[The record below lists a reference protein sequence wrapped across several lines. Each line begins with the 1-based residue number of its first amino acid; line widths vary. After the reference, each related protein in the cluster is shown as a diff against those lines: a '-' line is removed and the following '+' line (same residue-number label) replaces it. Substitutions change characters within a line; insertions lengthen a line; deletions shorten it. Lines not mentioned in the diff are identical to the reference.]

1 MGLRPDEGKMEMRKG
16 GVIGLGGIGGG
27 VAQCLERSGQLSA
40 IYDVRAEAAAN
51 VPGAPPM
58 SASPRELAAASDSVL
73 IAVLNGAQ
81 TIAVLSGPD
90 GILAANKPG
99 QTVILLSTIAM
110 ADLEAA
116 QKLCADAGVT
126 LIDCG
131 VTNGPKSGQNGL
143 ICMAGGSEADLAA
156 AKPIFDGFAQQV
168 IHMGG
173 PGAGMAA
180 KIARNTTYFGC
191 IRAGYEGAVIA
202 RNYGVSL
209 DQLTMALAGDPNAG
223 GGLEGALAMVKRP
236 DPEGNPQETQIREYF
251 QMLMIKDLE
260 VAIAEAARFGVRLP
274 MIEQIK
280 ANAASTAGLEYPLG
294 QPIAG

>member
-1 MGLRPDEGKMEMRKG
+1 MNTG

-27 VAQCLERSGQLSA
+27 VAQCLQRSGQLAA

-51 VPGAPPM
+51 VPGAPPL
-58 SASPRELAAASDSVL
+58 SASPRDLAAASDCVL
-73 IAVLNGAQ
+73 IAVLNG
-81 TIAVLSGPD
+81 PD
-90 GILAANKPG
+90 GVLAANKPG

-116 QKLCADAGVT
+116 QQLCGNAGVT

-131 VTNGPKSGQNGL
+131 VTNGPRSGENGL

-173 PGAGMAA
+173 PGTGMAA

-191 IRAGYEGAVIA
+191 MRAGYEGAVIA

-209 DQLTMALAGDPNAG
+209 DQLTMALAGDPNGG

-236 DPEGNPQETQIREYF
+236 DPEGDPAETKLREYF

-260 VAIAEAARFGVRLP
+260 VAIAEAARFGARLP
-274 MIEQIK
+274 MIELIK
-280 ANAASTAGLEYPLG
+280 ANALSTAGLEYPLG
-294 QPIAG
+294 QPISG

>member
-1 MGLRPDEGKMEMRKG
+1 MKTG

-27 VAQCLERSGQLSA
+27 VAQCLQRSGQLAA

-51 VPGAPPM
+51 VPGAPAM
-58 SASPRELAAASDSVL
+58 SASPRDLAAASDCVL

-90 GILAANKPG
+90 GVLAAGKPG

-110 ADLEAA
+110 SDLAAA

-143 ICMAGGSEADLAA
+143 ICLVGGSDADIAA
-156 AKPIFDGFAQQV
+156 AKPIFDGFAGSI

-202 RNYGVSL
+202 RNYGVDL
-209 DQLTMALAGDPNAG
+209 AQMAKSLAGDPAAG
-223 GGLEGALAMVKRP
+223 GGLEGAMMLQLRP
-236 DPEGNPQETQIREYF
+236 DPEGNAQETAAREYHYSL
-251 QMLMIKDLE
+251 MLKDLD
-260 VAIAEAARFGVRLP
+260 VAIAEAAKFGVRLP
-274 MIEQIK
+274 MVELLK
-280 ANAASTAGLEYPLG
+280 EYGRSSVGLEYPLG
-294 QPIAG
+294 QPIEG

>member
-1 MGLRPDEGKMEMRKG
+1 MNTG

-27 VAQCLERSGQLSA
+27 VAQCLQRSGQLSA

-58 SASPRELAAASDSVL
+58 SATPRDLAAASDCVL

-81 TIAVLSGPD
+81 TVAVLDGPD
-90 GILAANKPG
+90 GILAAGKPG
-99 QTVILLSTIAM
+99 QTVILLSTVAM
-110 ADLEAA
+110 ADLETARG
-116 QKLCADAGVT
+116 LCDASGVT

-143 ICMAGGSEADLAA
+143 ICLAGGTDADLAA
-156 AKPIFDGFAQQV
+156 VKPIFDGFAQKV

-191 IRAGYEGAVIA
+191 MRAGYEGAVIA
-202 RNYGVSL
+202 RNYGVDL
-209 DQLTMALAGDPNAG
+209 DQLTMALAGDPNSG
-223 GGLEGALAMVKRP
+223 GGLEGALSMVKRP
-236 DPEGNPQETQIREYF
+236 DPADDPAETKVREYF
-251 QMLMIKDLE
+251 QMLMLKDLE
-260 VAIAEAARFGVRLP
+260 VAIAEAARFGARLP
-274 MIEQIK
+274 MVELIVE
-280 ANAASTAGLEYPLG
+280 NALSTSGLEYPLG
-294 QPIAG
+294 QPIDG

>member
-1 MGLRPDEGKMEMRKG
+1 MDMNTG

-27 VAQCLERSGQLSA
+27 VAQCLQRSGQLSA

-58 SASPRELAAASDSVL
+58 SATPRDLAAASDCVL

-81 TIAVLSGPD
+81 TIAVLDGPD
-90 GILAANKPG
+90 GILAAAKSG
-99 QTVILLSTIAM
+99 QTVILLSTVAM
-110 ADLEAA
+110 ADLETARG
-116 QKLCADAGVT
+116 LCEAAGVT

-143 ICMAGGSEADLAA
+143 ICLAGGTDADLAA
-156 AKPIFDGFAQQV
+156 VKPIFDGFAQQV

-191 IRAGYEGAVIA
+191 MRAGYEGAVIA
-202 RNYGVSL
+202 RNYGVDL
-209 DQLTMALAGDPNAG
+209 DQLTMALAGDPNSG
-223 GGLEGALAMVKRP
+223 GGLEGALSMVKRP
-236 DPEGNPQETQIREYF
+236 DPAGDPAETKMREYF
-251 QMLMIKDLE
+251 QMLMLKDLE
-260 VAIAEAARFGVRLP
+260 VAIAEAARFGARLP
-274 MIEQIK
+274 MVELIVE
-280 ANAASTAGLEYPLG
+280 NARSTSGLEYPLG
-294 QPIAG
+294 QPIDG